1 MKKIQALL
9 VLLIASVYALYF
21 VHLGADFP
29 AFVRWNDWA
38 RYTDEGW
45 YTSAAIQHVLTGRW
59 YFPSGFNPVVA
70 LPVWPAL
77 MRLWFAIVGCSM
89 VSERVLA
96 VLLMGGSLLMLYS
109 LLRRTVSETTCMIA
123 ILLFLL
129 CPYNYAFARMAF
141 LEPLV
146 IFLFFLGLFICT
158 LRLSSWVRAA
168 AVGVVLC
175 AMLLTK
181 TTALTL
187 APAMLLFLMD
197 SCNPGVPLRTTVRN
211 PCTLA
216 IPGLAIAI
224 ASLLMGAYFL
234 LLVRPHYI
242 ADFRNIFHINAY
254 HANLR
259 ILPEKLAIALADL
272 RVVDPYVAVLVLVL
286 LLMSLWWFRD
296 LWSQPLFRASAL
308 AVACYVFYIG
318 WHGWLSQRYYAPCA
332 FLLTCMLAIGVQ
344 RMQHSRVCFP
354 IFTVVLALAAI
365 IMTISTLRWIAHPTY
380 TFRDASLSIAR
391 HMKADTGVPTVLASP
406 SSDDLALYSG
416 IHTWNPTWPTQNL
429 DVLLQQN
436 PLGWYA
442 AWVPQEASLSPAIT
456 NRYDAREIERWTAM
470 PDEIHQYLVLYR
482 LTPRTSN

>member
-9 VLLIASVYALYF
+9 VLLIALVYSLYF
-21 VHLGADFP
+21 LHLGADFP

-45 YTSAAIQHVLTGRW
+45 YTSAASQHVLTGHW
-59 YFPSGFNPVVA
+59 YFPGGFNAAVA

-96 VLLMGGSLLMLYS
+96 VLLLGGSLLMLYS
-109 LLRRTVSETTCMIA
+109 LLRRTVARTTCLIA

-146 IFLFFLGLFICT
+146 VFLFFLGLFICT
-158 LRLSSWVRAA
+158 LRLSSWVRAV
-168 AVGVVLC
+168 AVGFVLC

-197 SCNPGVPLRTTVRN
+197 SSSSGIPLRTTLRD
-211 PCTLA
+211 PRSLA
-216 IPGLAIAI
+216 IPGLSIAI
-224 ASLLMGAYFL
+224 ASLLTGAYFL
-234 LLVRPHYI
+234 LFVRPHYMV
-242 ADFRNIFHINAY
+242 DFRNIFHINAN
-254 HANLR
+254 HAHLR
-259 ILPEKLAIALADL
+259 ILPKTVAIAFADL
-272 RVVDPYVAVLVLVL
+272 RFVDPYVTVLVLVL
-286 LLMSLWWFRD
+286 LVLSLSWFRD

-308 AVACYVFYIG
+308 ALACYVFYVG
-318 WHGWLSQRYYAPCA
+318 WHGWRSPRYYAPCA
-332 FLLTCMLAIGVQ
+332 FLLMCLLAIGVD
-344 RMQHSRVCFP
+344 RIRHSRACFS
-354 IFTVVLALAAI
+354 IFTLVLTLAAI
-365 IMTISTLRWIAHPTY
+365 VMTVSTFRWIAYPTY
-380 TFRDASLSIAR
+380 TFRDASLSIAS
-391 HMKADTGVPTVLASP
+391 HMSADTRVPAVLASP

-416 IHTWNPTWPTQNL
+416 IHAWNPTWPTEKL
-429 DVLLQQN
+429 DVLVQEN

-442 AWVPQEASLSPAIT
+442 AWVPQDEPLSRAIT
-456 NRYDAREIERWTAM
+456 NRYDAQEIERWIVM
-470 PDEIHQYLVLYR
+470 PDEIHQNLVLYR
-482 LTPRTSN
+482 LTPRTTN